1 MAKITSEFKIYGDA
15 DLRRQVKSGELSG
28 AYLLFGEEDYLK
40 SYYVGLIKAAV
51 SQDPVFSVFN
61 EVEIAPA
68 DLTPFA
74 LESALMAMPMGADKK
89 IITVKNFSF
98 NGAKPT
104 YIDELIETV
113 SLIEELSHNVLV
125 IAASADG
132 LDVGRLPS
140 RPSALLK
147 KLGAHMTLVQ
157 FPEQTPARLVAW
169 AQKHFEHFGVKA
181 DASLCNYLISRCG
194 RSMYILSSEIEK
206 LSFFTL
212 YNGKDTATR
221 EDADRVTVPELDC
234 DTFALTNAV
243 ISGDRAAAI
252 AVLEVLKFRRTEPQ
266 LILGE
271 ISSTLYSMSRVAAVM
286 DRTGDART
294 IARETGIHEYRVGM
308 LMRALNG
315 AGTVKAGRARL
326 ERAVRLCAAADEKL
340 KLGGRDYEP
349 IERMLCSM

>member
-1 MAKITSEFKIYGDA
+1 MAAGTSELKIYGDA
-15 DLRRQVKSGELSG
+15 ELRKQIKAGNIEG
-28 AYLLFGEEDYLK
+28 AYLFFGEEDYLK

-51 SQDPVFSVFN
+51 SQDPVFAVFN

-89 IITVKNFSF
+89 IITVKNLSFS
-98 NGAKPT
+98 GAKPT
-104 YIDELIETV
+104 YIDELVEAV
-113 SLIEELSHNVLV
+113 SLIGEMSHNVLV
-125 IAASADG
+125 ITASADG
-132 LDVGRLPS
+132 LDAGRLPT
-140 RPSALLK
+140 RPSPLLK
-147 KLGAHMTLVQ
+147 KLGACMTLVQ

-181 DASLCNYLISRCG
+181 SPELCNYLISRCG

-206 LSFFTL
+206 LAFYTL

-221 EDADRVTVPELDC
+221 EDAELVTVPELDC

-243 ISGDRAAAI
+243 ISGDRAAAVG
-252 AVLEVLKFRRTEPQ
+252 VLEVLKFRRTEPQ

-271 ISSTLYSMSRVAAVM
+271 ISSTLYSMARVAAVM
-286 DRTGDART
+286 DKTGDARA
-294 IARETGIHEYRVGM
+294 IARETGMHEYRVGM

-315 AGTVKAGRARL
+315 AGTAKDGRARL
-326 ERAVRLCAAADEKL
+326 ERAVRLCAVADEKL